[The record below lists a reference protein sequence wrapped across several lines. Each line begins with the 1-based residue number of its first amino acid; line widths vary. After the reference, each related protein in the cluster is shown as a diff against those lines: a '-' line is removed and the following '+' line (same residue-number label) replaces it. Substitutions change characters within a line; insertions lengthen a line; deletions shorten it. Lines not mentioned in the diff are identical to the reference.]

1 MVRLRLMRLGRR
13 HRPFYRLNAI
23 DQRTRRNG
31 KVIEALGWYNPLA
44 GQGEQ
49 EVELK
54 VERIQYW
61 LSKGAQPSD
70 TVRDILARNEVL
82 DAKALEAWNTQRE
95 GDKARVTAKVA
106 GERADKAVEELTKF
120 AEGADADV
128 AGFVDAAKA
137 AQADAKAAISKADPS
152 AADAAAGKAEQ
163 ALADAKKADEAAK
176 AKKAAEEAA
185 AKAAEEAAAAEAAA
199 AEGAEEAP
207 AE

>member
-44 GQGEQ
+44 ANGEQ

-70 TVRDILARNEVL
+70 TVRDILAKNEVL
-82 DAKALEAWNTQRE
+82 DAKTLEAWNKQRE
-95 GDKARVTAKVA
+95 SDKARVVAKTA

-120 AEGADADV
+120 SEGADADV
-128 AGFVDAAKA
+128 AKFLADAKA
-137 AQADAKAAISKADPS
+137 AQGEAKAAISKADPS

-163 ALADAKKADEAAK
+163 ALADAKKA
-176 AKKAAEEAA
+176 AEEAA
-185 AKAAEEAAAAEAAA
+185 AKAAEEAAGAAA
-199 AEGAEEAP
+199 AEGGEETP
-207 AE
+207 AEG

>member
-44 GQGEQ
+44 AKGEQ

-61 LSKGAQPSD
+61 LSQGAQPSE
-70 TVRDILARNEVL
+70 TVRDMLARHEVL
-82 DAKALEAWNTQRE
+82 DAKAIEAWNKQRE
-95 GDKARVTAKVA
+95 ADKARVVAKKA
-106 GERADKAVEELTKF
+106 GERAEAAVTELTKF

-128 AGFVDAAKA
+128 SKFVDAAKA
-137 AQADAKAAISKADPS
+137 AQEAAKGAISKADPS

-185 AKAAEEAAAAEAAA
+185 AKAAAEAAA
-199 AEGAEEAP
+199 AAAAEGGEETP